1 MRPTQV
7 IRVRVKSNDD
17 DSDVD
22 DNKEAR
28 TLLLNLV
35 LVVEMVVAEVVAVT
49 EKRTALATRLIIM
62 VRSDL
67 IND

>member
-35 LVVEMVVAEVVAVT
+35 LVAEMVVAEVVAVT